1 MNRIKELRELKN
13 KNMKEVA
20 RELNLPYTT
29 YVNYEKGER
38 EPNSEMLILIANYFG
53 VSIDYLLGRCN
64 ENTITPSADKFP
76 PPNITEDYTTFP
88 VIGEIGAG
96 YDRIAIE
103 SWDGDTV
110 DIPNTYLKGRS
121 NTEFFVLC
129 VKGDSMYPTY
139 QEGDKVLIL
148 KQNVLNYSGQIG
160 AIIYDSEYATLKKI
174 EYQQGESWLRLVPI
188 NPLYPSITIEN
199 EELETCKIIG
209 IPRLVIREVKK

>member
-1 MNRIKELRELKN
+1 MFAEILKKLRSSRNLSQEELAKIIGVSKSTIGMYEQGKRIPKADVTLK
-13 KNMKEVA
+13 K
-20 RELNLPYTT
+20 L
-29 YVNYEKGER
+29 
-38 EPNSEMLILIANYFG
+38 ANYFD
-53 VSIDYLLGRCN
+53 VTIDYLMGLS
-64 ENTITPSADKFP
+64 TDKFP

-174 EYQQGESWLRLVPI
+174 EYQQGENWLRLVPI

>member
-1 MNRIKELRELKN
+1 MFAEILKKLRSSRNLSQEELAKIIGVSKSTIGMYEQGKRIPKADVTLK
-13 KNMKEVA
+13 K
-20 RELNLPYTT
+20 L
-29 YVNYEKGER
+29 
-38 EPNSEMLILIANYFG
+38 ANYFD
-53 VSIDYLLGRCN
+53 VTIDYLMGLS
-64 ENTITPSADKFP
+64 TDKFP